1 MPYLALQGVRV
12 LDVSYG
18 IAGPFCAKMLA
29 DYGAEVIKVEPP
41 GLGDPSR
48 TVGPFPDGVSHSE
61 KSALYLHLNTNKK
74 GVTLDIETRAGVG
87 IFKRL
92 VQESDVLVESFLAG
106 KMARLELGYETLKG
120 QRPSLVMTSVTPF
133 GQTGPHKDYEYTELT
148 IFAMGGAMHR
158 EGLPDREPLKYG
170 GEIAQYFAGTAAA
183 AATMTALFGVA
194 MTGLGDW
201 IDISIQECMAGHPHQ
216 IGRRTPFVYSGE
228 PDGRRQPR
236 VTAAGGREPYA
247 VGTFRCKDG
256 YVSFLPLGPRM
267 WPNLA
272 RMIEQPGLVDDERYA
287 TAVDRTE
294 RRLELQAIFQQW
306 FDAHTRYEVFEA
318 GQREGLPCAP
328 VLDIGEVLEN
338 EQFKSRGFFVDILHP
353 DAGGL
358 TYTGMPFGLSDV
370 PREQQR
376 PATRLGQHNREIFGG
391 LLGFNE
397 REQRRLGKEG
407 IT

>member
-1 MPYLALQGVRV
+1 MALKGVRV
-12 LDVSYG
+12 LDVSSG

-41 GLGDPSR
+41 IDGDPSR
-48 TVGPFPDGVSHSE
+48 SVGPFPEDVPHPE
-61 KSALYLHLNTNKK
+61 KSALFLHLNTNKK
-74 GVTLDIETRAGVG
+74 GVTLDLGTSDGVG
-87 IFKRL
+87 VFKKL
-92 VQESDVLVESFLAG
+92 AQKSDVLVESFSPGKLAS
-106 KMARLELGYETLKG
+106 LELGYDALKVL
-120 QRPSLVMTSVTPF
+120 RPDLVMTSVTPF

-170 GEIAQYFAGTAAA
+170 GEIGQYFAGTAAA
-183 AATMTALFGVA
+183 AATMTALFAAA
-194 MTGLGDW
+194 MTGVGDW
-201 IDISIQECMAGHPHQ
+201 IDISIQECLAGHPHQ

-228 PDGRRQPR
+228 SDGRRQPR

-272 RMIEQPGLVDDERYA
+272 RMIGQPGLVDDERFA
-287 TAVDRTE
+287 STVDRTE
-294 RRLELQAIFQQW
+294 RRLELETIFQKW
-306 FDAHTRYEVFEA
+306 FDAHTKYEVFEA

-328 VLDIGEVLEN
+328 VLDTGEVLEN
-338 EQFKSRGFFVDILHP
+338 EQFESRGFFVDILHP
-353 DAGGL
+353 DAGRL

-370 PREQQR
+370 PMEEQR
-376 PATRLGQHNREIFGG
+376 PAPRLGQHNPDIFGG
-391 LLGFNE
+391 LLGMGE
-397 REQRRLGKEG
+397 AELRRLGKEG